1 VLPAVGPETLRRLAQ
16 DQALA
21 SAQRAALAASLTAPG
36 HLPMS
41 FSHQV
46 KYRAGLDPSW
56 APEFGSLMDLVPGS
70 AQAEVVAA
78 GGQVEVW
85 ARALAGG
92 DVALLL
98 FNNAVPG
105 PRDVQCNAT
114 CLGVASG
121 GRWGPTTT
129 LRVRDVWARTDNG
142 TVVGQVTAV
151 GVPTNATAFLRLS
164 VVG

>member
-1 VLPAVGPETLRRLAQ
+1 
-16 DQALA
+16 
-21 SAQRAALAASLTAPG
+21 
-36 HLPMS
+36 
-41 FSHQV
+41 
-46 KYRAGLDPSW
+46 
-56 APEFGSLMDLVPGS
+56 MDLVPGS

-142 TVVGQVTAV
+142 TAVGQVTAV